1 MVDFKLEFG
10 VELLGTAPQ
19 IRVTD
24 TTGPTNYDITIPAGT
39 YFFSVDTTAKND
51 IVQTLDALIDA
62 AIAPAGYLAINANGR
77 QIDFE
82 DDGGTYTL
90 RLLDCD
96 DAEPL
101 AMLLG
106 LYGDDYDWEYYQTHD
121 APATWRVSG
130 ACCWF
135 SSGYDHPQRD
145 QAGFPAWQTD
155 HRVTEAGVATH
166 LVRSRRDMVDL
177 EFTSVPGATL
187 RGVWVDGAYGTG
199 ATDSVS
205 LYRAYNP
212 DLSSPLMHITCGTRW
227 SGFYYL
233 QEPISPDSVTRR
245 FDRWSGY
252 YRVRLKLAVAD
263 V

>member
-1 MVDFKLEFG
+1 V
-10 VELLGTAPQ
+10 GTAPQ
-19 IRVTD
+19 VRVTGV
-24 TTGPTNYDITIPAGT
+24 GPTNYDITIPAGT
-39 YFFSVDTTAKND
+39 YFFSVDTSSKND
-51 IVQTLDALIDA
+51 IIQTIDALIDT
-62 AIAPAGYLAINANGR
+62 AITPATWLAIDAGGR
-77 QIDFE
+77 QIDW
-82 DDGGTYTL
+82 GGAGIASGYTL

-106 LYGDDYDWEYYQTHD
+106 LYGDDYDWDYYQTND

-145 QAGFPAWQTD
+145 DAGFPDWQVD
-155 HRVTEAGVATH
+155 HRVAEDGRSVA
-166 LVRSRRDMVDL
+166 LARSRRDLVDL
-177 EFTSVPGATL
+177 TWTSVPGATL
-187 RGVWVDGAYGTG
+187 RGMAATDGAYGTS

-205 LYRAYNP
+205 LWRAYNP
-212 DLSSPLMHITCGTRW
+212 EINEPLVHIYAASRVDD
-227 SGFYYL
+227 FFYL
-233 QEPISPDSVTRR
+233 QEPIKPEDVTRR

-252 YRVRLKLAVAD
+252 YSVALKLAVAD

>member
-1 MVDFKLEFG
+1 MDWKLEFG
-10 VELLGTAPQ
+10 VTLTGTAPQ
-19 IRVTD
+19 VRIIAA
-24 TTGPTNYDITIPAGT
+24 GPTNYDLTIPAGT
-39 YFFSVDTTAKND
+39 YFFSVDTTAKNN
-51 IVQTLDALIDA
+51 IAQTITALIA
-62 AIAPAGYLAINANGR
+62 ATPEAGASLAVSGR
-77 QIDFE
+77 QIQW
-82 DDGGTYTL
+82 DDNSAVTL

-106 LYGDDYDWEYYQTHD
+106 LYGDDYDWDYYQTND

-145 QAGFPAWQTD
+145 EAGFPSWQVD
-155 HRVTEAGVATH
+155 HRVTEAGVSAH
-166 LVRSRRDMVDL
+166 LSRSRRDLVDL
-177 EFTSVPGATL
+177 TLTSVPGATL
-187 RGVWVDGAYGTG
+187 RGMAATDGAYGTS

-205 LYRAYNP
+205 LWRAYNP
-212 DLSSPLMHITCGTRW
+212 DLNEPLVHIYAASRVDD
-227 SGFYYL
+227 FFYL
-233 QEPISPDSVTRR
+233 QEPIKPEDVTRR

-252 YRVRLKLAVAD
+252 YSVALKLAVAD